1 MRLGPGSI
9 IALGLIAGIGT
20 AATSSAWAAQPAGST
35 SSNRYIM
42 TPTDGGF
49 VRMDTQTGALSYC
62 STQNGTLRCKLS
74 TEDQLALSRQ
84 VEKLAKDNQELKEE
98 NRRLEDMLLG
108 DDKDKSPGSRSRAF
122 KLPSEKE
129 VDQALSYI
137 ERMYKKF
144 RDKFKELENRKKH
157 GSPTPNE
164 PGATTPL

>member
-1 MRLGPGSI
+1 MRKGPGSI
-9 IALGLIAGIGT
+9 ILLALIVGLATAG
-20 AATSSAWAAQPAGST
+20 TSPGFAAQPGST
-35 SSNRYIM
+35 GAANRYIM

-62 STQNGTLRCKLS
+62 STLNGTLRCKLS

-84 VEKLAKDNQELKEE
+84 VETLAKDNKELKEE

-108 DDKDKSPGSRSRAF
+108 DDKDKGAGNRKRTF

-129 VDQALSYI
+129 VDQALGYI

-144 RDKFKELENRKKH
+144 RDKFKELENRKRGGPH
-157 GSPTPNE
+157 SPSE